1 MRKINWFVACFCLMM
16 LALPSAWSQNDKTIE
31 YTCEV
36 VQDAKG
42 KVRIN
47 PNYDYLGKQFWKEN
61 IESHTFSTV
70 TEAVSLLNRYNF
82 KVKTDVSKKNGERV
96 VTMSLMD
103 SPYGSVD
110 RVKRMLEIGDMLDKR
125 GATTPNSSSH
135 NEED

>member
-1 MRKINWFVACFCLMM
+1 MACFCLMM
-16 LALPSAWSQNDKTIE
+16 LMVPSAWGQSDKTME
-31 YTCEV
+31 FTCEV
-36 VQDAKG
+36 VQDANG

-47 PNYDYLGKQFWKEN
+47 PNYDYLGERFWKEN
-61 IESHTFSTV
+61 IETHRFTTV

-110 RVKRMLEIGDMLDKR
+110 RVKRMLEIGDMLDKK
-125 GATTPNSSSH
+125 GDAVPGSSAH
-135 NEED
+135 GEGE